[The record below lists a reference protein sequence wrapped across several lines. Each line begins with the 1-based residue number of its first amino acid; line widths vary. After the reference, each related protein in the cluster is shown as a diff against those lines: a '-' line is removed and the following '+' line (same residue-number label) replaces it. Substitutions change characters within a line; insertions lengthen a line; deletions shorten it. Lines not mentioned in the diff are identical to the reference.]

1 MEDKMKDEKHSNSHH
16 IKKDGKKK
24 RIKKITYYVVF

>member
-1 MEDKMKDEKHSNSHH
+1 MKDEKPTNSHY

-24 RIKKITYYVVF
+24 RIKKITYYVIF